1 VEWHSNGSRSPAMG
15 TLPPRTEPEERGLL
29 DRLTSREREIL
40 ECIVGGQSNKE
51 IAATLVISEKTVK
64 NHVSN
69 ILRKLE
75 LADRT
80 QAAIYA
86 LKRGVT
92 GRRLED

>member
-1 VEWHSNGSRSPAMG
+1 MSQKPDSEQGGR
-15 TLPPRTEPEERGLL
+15 L

-51 IAATLVISEKTVK
+51 IAATLLISEKTVK

-86 LKRGVT
+86 LKRGVA
-92 GRRLED
+92 GRRLNE